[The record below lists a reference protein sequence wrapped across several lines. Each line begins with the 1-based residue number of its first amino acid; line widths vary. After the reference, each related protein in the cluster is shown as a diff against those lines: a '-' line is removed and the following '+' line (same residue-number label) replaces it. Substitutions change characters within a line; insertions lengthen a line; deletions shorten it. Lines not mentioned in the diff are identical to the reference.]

1 MEDTA
6 IVQLYWDRDERAIS
20 ATSEKYGGN
29 CAAIAANILG
39 DRADAEECVNDTYLR
54 AWNAMPPHKPRILST
69 FLGKIVRN
77 LSLNRWRQNTAE
89 KRGGGVLPA
98 VLDEVA
104 EVVSGVEDV
113 EQKVEETALISA
125 INDFLSQ
132 LSPEKRSMFICR
144 YWRTDSVADIAAR
157 CEAVTR
163 TLPPLELTSG
173 RSSSRPRA
181 RISSSPRYSRS
192 VASSPVP

>member
-1 MEDTA
+1 MEDAA

-20 ATSEKYGGN
+20 ATSEKYGGY

-77 LSLNRWRQNTAE
+77 LSLNRWRQNTAK
-89 KRGGGVLPA
+89 KRGGGMLPA
-98 VLDEVA
+98 VLEELT
-104 EVVSGVEDV
+104 EVVSGAEDV
-113 EQKVEETALISA
+113 ERKVEETALISA

-132 LSPEKRSMFICR
+132 LSPERRSMFICR

-157 CEAVTR
+157 CGMTPGAVTM
-163 TLPPLELTSG
+163 TLSRLRKALRKELLKRGVS
-173 RSSSRPRA
+173 
-181 RISSSPRYSRS
+181 I
-192 VASSPVP
+192 

>member
-20 ATSEKYGGN
+20 ATSEKYGGY

-89 KRGGGVLPA
+89 KRGGGILPA
-98 VLDEVA
+98 VLDELA
-104 EVVSGVEDV
+104 EVVSGAEDV
-113 EQKVEETALISA
+113 ERAVEQKALLRA
-125 INDFLSQ
+125 IDEFLGR
-132 LSPEKRSMFICR
+132 LSPEKRSIFICR
-144 YWRTDSVADIAAR
+144 YWRTDSIADIAAR
-157 CEAVTR
+157 RGLTEGAVTM
-163 TLPPLELTSG
+163 TLSRLRKALRSELLERGFTL
-173 RSSSRPRA
+173 
-181 RISSSPRYSRS
+181 
-192 VASSPVP
+192 

>member
-20 ATSEKYGGN
+20 ATSEKYGGY

-89 KRGGGVLPA
+89 KRGGGMLPA
-98 VLDEVA
+98 VLDELA

-157 CEAVTR
+157 CGMTPGAVTM
-163 TLPPLELTSG
+163 TLSRLRKALRKELLKRGFS
-173 RSSSRPRA
+173 
-181 RISSSPRYSRS
+181 I
-192 VASSPVP
+192 

>member
-20 ATSEKYGGN
+20 ATSEKYGGY
-29 CAAIAANILG
+29 CAAIAVNILG

-54 AWNAMPPHKPRILST
+54 AWNAMPPHKPHVLST

-89 KRGGGVLPA
+89 KRGGGMLPA
-98 VLDEVA
+98 VLEELA
-104 EVVSGVEDV
+104 EVVSGAEDV
-113 EQKVEETALISA
+113 ERKVEETALISA

-132 LSPEKRSMFICR
+132 LSPERRSMFICR

-157 CEAVTR
+157 CGMTPGAVTM
-163 TLPPLELTSG
+163 TLSRLRAALRKELLKRGFS
-173 RSSSRPRA
+173 
-181 RISSSPRYSRS
+181 I
-192 VASSPVP
+192 

>member
-1 MEDTA
+1 M

-20 ATSEKYGGN
+20 ATSEKYGGY

-54 AWNAMPPHKPRILST
+54 AWNAMPPHKPHVLST

-77 LSLNRWRQNTAE
+77 LSLNRWRQNTAK
-89 KRGGGVLPA
+89 KRGGMLPA
-98 VLDEVA
+98 VLDELA
-104 EVVSGVEDV
+104 EVVSGAEDV
-113 EQKVEETALISA
+113 ERKVEEAALISV

-157 CEAVTR
+157 CGMTPGAVTM
-163 TLPPLELTSG
+163 TLSRLRAALRKELLKRGFS
-173 RSSSRPRA
+173 
-181 RISSSPRYSRS
+181 I
-192 VASSPVP
+192 